1 MNLRIYA
8 LFHPN
13 KAIVI
18 KNNSKEKD
26 TLISDGKRAQLSV
39 LGISD
44 MPVMANDRSWA

>member
-26 TLISDGKRAQLSV
+26 TLMEKVRIRK
-39 LGISD
+39 
-44 MPVMANDRSWA
+44 